1 MPCYELQ
8 ALDFVS
14 LSLPALHNLIV
25 HHHPA
30 SCTLT
35 YKLRSAFFGTR
46 FNSSTSHVIFSPQS
60 SEAPLFST
68 ALCITPLGLNSV
80 YNNCARAT

>member
-1 MPCYELQ
+1 MPRYELL
-8 ALDFVS
+8 ALNFVS
-14 LSLPALHNLIV
+14 LSLPALHNFIV

-46 FNSSTSHVIFSPQS
+46 SIHPPRMSFS
-60 SEAPLFST
+60 LH
-68 ALCITPLGLNSV
+68 N
-80 YNNCARAT
+80 YK

>member
-1 MPCYELQ
+1 MNYGHST
-8 ALDFVS
+8 FVS

-25 HHHPA
+25 HHHQLPA
-30 SCTLT
+30 LSHTNYVLHFLGHVQFIHLACHFL
-35 YKLRSAFFGTR
+35 
-46 FNSSTSHVIFSPQS
+46 STIS
-60 SEAPLFST
+60 SEAPLFSI